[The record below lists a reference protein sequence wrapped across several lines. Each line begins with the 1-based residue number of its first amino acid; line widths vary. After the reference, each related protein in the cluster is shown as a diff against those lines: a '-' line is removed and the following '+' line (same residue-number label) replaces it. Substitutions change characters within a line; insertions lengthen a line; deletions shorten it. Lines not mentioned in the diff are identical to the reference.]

1 MTPGGAF
8 GPGRAAIGEA
18 WREQGSAPS
27 PGQQPADQMQTDTP
41 GSLPGSEAWG
51 GTEPLRFLNSP
62 EVMWGS
68 WPPGRGFHVVALEG
82 MPLPTSVSWAVN
94 LSVLRGFPTLGIPTL

>member
-1 MTPGGAF
+1 M

-27 PGQQPADQMQTDTP
+27 PGQQPTDQMQTDAP
-41 GSLPGSEAWG
+41 GSLPGSEASRR
-51 GTEPLRFLNSP
+51 TEPLRFLNSP

-68 WPPGRGFHVVALEG
+68 WRRDGVFMWLPRRG
-82 MPLPTSVSWAVN
+82 LP
-94 LSVLRGFPTLGIPTL
+94 F